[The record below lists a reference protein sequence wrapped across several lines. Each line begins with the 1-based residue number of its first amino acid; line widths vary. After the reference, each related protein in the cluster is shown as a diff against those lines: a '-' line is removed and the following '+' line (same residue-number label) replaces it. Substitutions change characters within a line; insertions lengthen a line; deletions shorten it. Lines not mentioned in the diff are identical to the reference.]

1 MLVERKSKQTEPE
14 LMSLPLNH
22 LSYCDPLRSG
32 FLPFSLGAFSCSRLL
47 EELLL
52 EEDSLEDD
60 FEFELC
66 DLLLEE
72 LLLLLLPVL

>member
-1 MLVERKSKQTEPE
+1 M
-14 LMSLPLNH
+14 
-22 LSYCDPLRSG
+22 G
-32 FLPFSLGAFSCSRLL
+32 FFFVFFSFFKNWLPFSLAAFSCSRLL

-72 LLLLLLPVL
+72 LLLLLPVL

>member
-22 LSYCDPLRSG
+22 LSYCNALSSG
-32 FLPFSLGAFSCSRLL
+32 FLPFSCSRLL

-52 EEDSLEDD
+52 EVDSLEDD

-66 DLLLEE
+66 DLDL
-72 LLLLLLPVL
+72 

>member
-22 LSYCDPLRSG
+22 LSYCDALRSG
-32 FLPFSLGAFSCSRLL
+32 FLPFSLAAFSCSRLL
-47 EELLL
+47 EELL
-52 EEDSLEDD
+52 LEDD

-72 LLLLLLPVL
+72 LLLLFPVL